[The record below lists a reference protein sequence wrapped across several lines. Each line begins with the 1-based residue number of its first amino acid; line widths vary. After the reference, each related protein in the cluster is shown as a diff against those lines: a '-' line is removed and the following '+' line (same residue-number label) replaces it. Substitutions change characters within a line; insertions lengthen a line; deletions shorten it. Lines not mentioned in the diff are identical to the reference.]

1 MRNTI
6 LFLCLITSFV
16 SHGQERPIA
25 FTGATVYPISSP
37 PITNGTLI
45 IQSGRIVAI
54 GSDKTAIP
62 SDATIIPM
70 NGKVILPGLVDSH
83 SHLGE
88 GSGGDQSAP
97 LNPDVRIFDAIDPM
111 SDGFMRALAGGIT
124 SINVM
129 PGSGHLM
136 SGQTVYLKMRKGRI
150 IEDLLLET
158 RIPGIFGGMKMA
170 NGTNSI
176 RGNGPFPG
184 TRAKS
189 AAMARELFIK
199 AQSYKSKLAGAG
211 DDDTKKP
218 PRDLGMEALLE
229 ILDGKRI
236 VHFHSHSHYD
246 IMTAIR
252 LSKEFGFRIV
262 LHHVSEG
269 WKVAKEIAEANVPCS
284 VIHIDSP
291 GGKLE
296 ARYLTPTTG
305 RELEKAGVDVAFHTD
320 DGITD
325 SRFFLRSA
333 ALSTAE
339 GMSRDKALEAL
350 TLAGARMLDIDHRVG
365 SLTVGKDADIA
376 ILSGDPFSVYTR
388 VEQTWVEGVKRF
400 DLADPKDRAFATG
413 GHNVY
418 RTTLHVHC
426 FDHDDD
432 HE

>member
-1 MRNTI
+1 MRKAA
-6 LFLCLITSFV
+6 LFVCFLFTLSA
-16 SHGQERPIA
+16 SAQERPIA
-25 FTGATVYPISSP
+25 FTGATIYPISSS
-37 PITNGTLI
+37 PISNGVI
-45 IQSGRIVAI
+45 IVHSGRILAV
-54 GSDKTAIP
+54 GSEKLPIP
-62 SDATIIPM
+62 AEATIVNM
-70 NGKVILPGLVDSH
+70 KGKIILPGLVDSH

-88 GSGGDQSAP
+88 GSGGDQSAA

-111 SDGFMRALAGGIT
+111 SDGFMRALSGGIT

-136 SGQTVYLKMRKGRI
+136 SGQTVYLKMRKGKI

-158 RIPGIFGGMKMA
+158 RIPGIYGGMKMA

-176 RGNGPFPG
+176 RGSGPFPG

-189 AAMARELFIK
+189 AAMVRELFIK
-199 AQSYKSKLAGAG
+199 AQSYKTKIADAGEDKSKM
-211 DDDTKKP
+211 P
-218 PRDLGMEALLE
+218 PRDLGMDALLE
-229 ILDGKRI
+229 ILAGKRI
-236 VHFHSHSHYD
+236 VHFHSHTHYD

-269 WKVAKEIAEANVPCS
+269 WRVAQEIAEAKVPCS
-284 VIHIDSP
+284 IIHIDSP

-296 ARYLTPTTG
+296 ARYLSPTTG

-333 ALSTAE
+333 ALSVAE

-365 SLTVGKDADIA
+365 SLEVGKDADFT

-388 VEQTWVEGVKRF
+388 IEQTWVEGEKRF
-400 DLADPKDRAFATG
+400 DLSDPKDRAFSTG
-413 GHNVY
+413 GLQVY
-418 RTTLHVHC
+418 RSALHVHC
-426 FDHDDD
+426 FGHDDD